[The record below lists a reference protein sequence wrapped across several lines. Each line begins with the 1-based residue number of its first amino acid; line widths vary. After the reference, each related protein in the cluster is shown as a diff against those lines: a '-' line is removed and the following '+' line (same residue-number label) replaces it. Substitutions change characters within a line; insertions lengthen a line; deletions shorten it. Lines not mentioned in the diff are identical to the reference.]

1 MIATEARPYG
11 TMRPVQIKQLRILA
25 TVLLGFAIGQAGLG
39 SGFLDSGDRW
49 LLIAHATNAFAVLVL
64 TVLAAVFGF
73 NYRRSGGPGWAFFMP
88 LAMVGMAGLQL
99 TLGFAGIRGP
109 HVFSGVLFLCLAAVF
124 CSYTWRHKPAVPAT
138 TTSAEA
144 PTH

>member
-1 MIATEARPYG
+1 
-11 TMRPVQIKQLRILA
+11 
-25 TVLLGFAIGQAGLG
+25 
-39 SGFLDSGDRW
+39 
-49 LLIAHATNAFAVLVL
+49 
-64 TVLAAVFGF
+64 
-73 NYRRSGGPGWAFFMP
+73 
-88 LAMVGMAGLQL
+88 MVGMAGIQL

-109 HVFSGVLFLCLAAVF
+109 HVFSGVLFLCVATVF